1 MGKDQE
7 QFIKQWAE
15 MEEFLHEAVSYECLD
30 FCENLFLYA
39 HSVDDIKD
47 GDFEN
52 IKKEDFEIFLLPVT
66 AWHNNSFYLQN
77 KVDLDILQR
86 YTAYSWE
93 LSNLTSNDCV
103 RRVLKCGV
111 LTMIGFIIN
120 SHCKKG
126 EIKSGFNNIIN
137 EIISENTLKD

>member
-7 QFIKQWAE
+7 QFIERWAE
-15 MEEFLHEAVSYECLD
+15 IEEFLYESVSYDCLD

-39 HSVDDIKD
+39 HSIDDIRD
-47 GDFEN
+47 GDFDN
-52 IKKEDFEIFLLPVT
+52 IKKEDYEIFLLPAT
-66 AWHNNSFYLQN
+66 SWDDNSFYLQN
-77 KVDLDILQR
+77 KPDLDILQR
-86 YTAYSWE
+86 YTIYTWG

-120 SHCKKG
+120 SHCTSEK
-126 EIKSGFNNIIN
+126 IKSGFNDIIN
-137 EIISENTLKD
+137 KIISENTLKD